1 MKPTQCGFLLL
12 KRCVTSIHSVTVGS
26 LRKPYHYLWE
36 IEHFITVLTSRLYN
50 ILLHFIYIDK
60 NTKNPKKKMLHVWIT
75 WPLKYN
81 TWLDPHNWSCRTSEH
96 RSSSWMCLLLQMLL
110 CRLSFLWLCVK
121 EEGINNPRVYV
132 AENMNLYLSN
142 YATVIVTAQKQWN
155 IQVKIFHIQLE
166 NHVSWRT
173 IVANRLVVQAA
184 CLISPFAKKWTLGK
198 QSHAV
203 LLATH
208 IVWLS
213 TKPVSKLCLSISIEC
228 AVIQRPSPAIY

>member
-1 MKPTQCGFLLL
+1 
-12 KRCVTSIHSVTVGS
+12 
-26 LRKPYHYLWE
+26 
-36 IEHFITVLTSRLYN
+36 
-50 ILLHFIYIDK
+50 
-60 NTKNPKKKMLHVWIT
+60 MLHVWIT

-132 AENMNLYLSN
+132 AENMNLYLSI
-142 YATVIVTAQKQWN
+142 YATVIVTAQKQWK

-173 IVANRLVVQAA
+173 IVANRQVEIAA
-184 CLISPFAKKWTLGK
+184 WLISPFAKKWTLGK

-203 LLATH
+203 LLATQ
-208 IVWLS
+208 IVRLS